1 MSLHSATFI
10 VPTSPPEHASSR
22 SRRGVGARSSPST
35 GGSRARQGRAFRA
48 IEQDRT
54 RLAEEVYRQI
64 LDAVIQGELRPGER
78 IVQERIADEIKV
90 SRTPIREALLDLER
104 EGILTRAGAAG
115 FMVRTVTVREV
126 RDIYQTREAIEGHAT
141 RLVAERRDAASLR
154 RIEQT
159 IETEESMSV
168 GSVEEYFHANR
179 LIHRGIVE
187 ETGNEYLLRSFDRI
201 WNRASSFR
209 IFAAIETA
217 DPGASLG
224 EHREIFLAV
233 RDEAPLE
240 AGEAMVHHIRDGLEL
255 QLGALGE
262 DYTAPST

>member
-1 MSLHSATFI
+1 M
-10 VPTSPPEHASSR
+10 PTSLPERAPSRPRRGTAGEKASSVGR
-22 SRRGVGARSSPST
+22 SGKRD
-35 GGSRARQGRAFRA
+35 GRAFRA

-54 RLAEEVYRQI
+54 RLAEEVYRQV

-78 IVQERIADEIKV
+78 IVQERIADELEV

-115 FMVRTVTVREV
+115 FMVRTVTAREV
-126 RDIYQTREAIEGHAT
+126 RDTYQAREAIEGHTT

-154 RIEQT
+154 RIEAT
-159 IETEESMSV
+159 IETEESISV

-179 LIHRGIVE
+179 RIHRRIVE
-187 ETGNEYLLRSFDRI
+187 EAGNEYLLRSFDRI

-209 IFAAIETA
+209 IFAAIESA
-217 DPGASLG
+217 EPGASLR

-233 RDEAPLE
+233 RDETPLQ
-240 AGEAMVHHIRDGLEL
+240 AGEAMVAHIRDGLEL
-255 QLGALGE
+255 QLLALGE
-262 DYTAPST
+262 RVDAR

>member
-1 MSLHSATFI
+1 MPSF
-10 VPTSPPEHASSR
+10 PPEDSSGR
-22 SRRGVGARSSPST
+22 PRRGTEEKQGPSPGRS
-35 GGSRARQGRAFRA
+35 GGRQGRAFRA

-54 RLAEEVYRQI
+54 RLAEEVYRQV
-64 LDAVIQGELRPGER
+64 LDAVIRGELRPGER

-115 FMVRTVTVREV
+115 FMVRTVTVQEV

-141 RLVAERRDAASLR
+141 RLVAERRDEVSLR

-159 IETEESMSV
+159 METEESMSV

-187 ETGNEYLLRSFDRI
+187 ETGNEYLLAQLRSDMEPRILIPDFPPRSRPQIRARLWASTGRSFSRCGTRRLSRRERQ
-201 WNRASSFR
+201 WSPTSATASSC
-209 IFAAIETA
+209 
-217 DPGASLG
+217 SL
-224 EHREIFLAV
+224 
-233 RDEAPLE
+233 
-240 AGEAMVHHIRDGLEL
+240 
-255 QLGALGE
+255 
-262 DYTAPST
+262 APSVRVWT

>member
-1 MSLHSATFI
+1 MPSF
-10 VPTSPPEHASSR
+10 PPEDSSGR
-22 SRRGVGARSSPST
+22 PRRGTEGKQGPSLGQR
-35 GGSRARQGRAFRA
+35 GGRQGRAFRA
-48 IEQDRT
+48 IEQDRA

-64 LDAVIQGELRPGER
+64 LDAVIQGDLRPGER

-115 FMVRTVTVREV
+115 FMVRTVTVQDD

-141 RLVAERRDAASLR
+141 RLVAERRDEASLR
-154 RIEQT
+154 RIERT

-224 EHREIFLAV
+224 EHREVFLAV
-233 RDEAPLE
+233 RDKAPVE
-240 AGEAMVHHIRDGLEL
+240 AGEAMVIHIRDGLDL

-262 DYTAPST
+262 NLDLR